1 MGSIINFTKWLF
13 NFGWDDK
20 MHENKL
26 DWKRG
31 YKDEKPTV
39 TTHFNCFVV
48 MKWMKKRE
56 WNGTDWLVVMIFGS
70 VRFLLKIIIKLN
82 FFFLKWN
89 RFKPTGFGSVILEQK
104 PVFSGLV
111 WFFSVWLGFF
121 GLGSVQFFWF
131 QAYKTEPI
139 GFFKIL
145 IGLIFFFTVQFFSFF
160 FLVFSI

>member
-1 MGSIINFTKWLF
+1 
-13 NFGWDDK
+13 
-20 MHENKL
+20 L

-39 TTHFNCFVV
+39 TTLFNCFVV

-82 FFFLKWN
+82 FFLKKWN

-104 PVFSGLV
+104 PVFFWFGLV
-111 WFFSVWLGFF
+111 FF
-121 GLGSVQFFWF
+121 GLARFGSVFLVW
-131 QAYKTEPI
+131 
-139 GFFKIL
+139 
-145 IGLIFFFTVQFFSFF
+145 VRFSFF
-160 FLVFSI
+160 DFRPIKPNQSVFLKF